1 MGLYMF
7 MIIYFILVFIIIY
20 CAVSQER
27 NGLGIK
33 LRFIQA
39 GIPYGEFL
47 ASLLYLY
54 TGWKL

>member
-1 MGLYMF
+1 MF